1 MENPVYGEPQSL
13 PATYDYRMYDRIWQR
28 VSPDLAPYP
37 ELRDAPAAPQQMT
50 APADENSSD
59 LAELPGAEIDPCCMG
74 SQAQASVGV
83 VAGFIDEELAIRRAC
98 LALSQRVYQ
107 ENVRHLL
114 RRIAKE
120 RSAAARQLKAAYYLI
135 TGTCHVPTI
144 TMEQPHWHCLQEA
157 LRACYHQEACS
168 GLNYQRASDE
178 ADDLCLQK
186 LFSQLS
192 RQAYCRAEDV
202 LTLLGTVIR

>member
-1 MENPVYGEPQSL
+1 MENPAYGEPQSL

-37 ELRDAPAAPQQMT
+37 ELRDAPAAPAQT
-50 APADENSSD
+50 AAPSAEAGGD
-59 LAELPGAEIDPCCMG
+59 LDALPGAEAAPCCMG
-74 SQAQASVGV
+74 SIAQASVGV
-83 VAGFIDEELAIRRAC
+83 VAGFIDEELAVRRAC
-98 LALSQRVYQ
+98 TVLSQRVYQ

-114 RRIAKE
+114 RRIARE

-144 TMEQPHWHCLQEA
+144 TMEQPCWHCLQEA

-168 GLNYQRASDE
+168 GLNYQRAADE
-178 ADDLCLQK
+178 AEDPCLQK
-186 LFSQLS
+186 LFAQLS

>member
-1 MENPVYGEPQSL
+1 MESPIYGEPQSL

-37 ELRDAPAAPQQMT
+37 ELRETPAGAQAIAPIA
-50 APADENSSD
+50 ESSD
-59 LAELPGAEIDPCCMG
+59 DLESLPGAEADPCCMG
-74 SQAQASVGV
+74 SLAKASVGV
-83 VAGFIDEELAIRRAC
+83 VAGFIDEELAIRRTC

-107 ENVRHLL
+107 DNIRQLL
-114 RRIAKE
+114 RRIARE

-135 TGTCHVPTI
+135 TGTCHAPTI
-144 TMEQPHWHCLQEA
+144 TAESPCWRCLQEA

-168 GLNYQRASDE
+168 GFNYQRAADE
-178 ADDLCLQK
+178 TDDLCLQNI
-186 LFSQLS
+186 FHQLS
-192 RQAYCRAEDV
+192 QQAYCRAEDV